1 MSEQTFHEFAERYT
15 GSRAGSAAIGM
26 RVRFRHAD
34 TIFEDERTTEQTADR
49 QQGHG
54 EQLQQQPIHCPF
66 ALTCFCQILVGE
78 PSGSC
83 RSMRRRPRATS
94 NSRF

>member
-1 MSEQTFHEFAERYT
+1 LSEQTFHEFAERYT

-66 ALTCFCQILVGE
+66 ALTCSCQIWWA
-78 PSGSC
+78 S
-83 RSMRRRPRATS
+83 RAVLPFDARAPES
-94 NSRF
+94 DRQ